1 MSSNIKNEIS
11 VGLLFIVGMA
21 ILGYYTIIMVDK
33 FVDYKSVHKIV
44 AAFDHV
50 EGLERSHEVK
60 VKGVVSG
67 NVESVVLDGERVVVT
82 MNMQYNIAL
91 YENYEIF
98 IKTPLALGEPYVSID
113 PGKSINYKGKAM
125 ALINTESILRGTL
138 NSPMDVFTDLI
149 TENRSDIRSTIKNIK
164 EITDKI
170 NKGKGTVGKLIN
182 KDEVHAQTDELVKEL
197 RDTIEDAREQ
207 APVTSFIRA
216 ALTMF

>member
-11 VGLLFIVGMA
+11 VGLLFLIGMS

-33 FVDYKSVHKIV
+33 FVDYKSAYKIS
-44 AAFDHV
+44 ASFDHV

-67 NVESVVLDGERVVVT
+67 NVESVALEGEKVLVT
-82 MNMQYNIAL
+82 MNLHHDVVM
-91 YENYEIF
+91 YENYNIS
-98 IKTPLALGEPYVSID
+98 IKTPLALGEPHVSID
-113 PGKSINYKGKAM
+113 PGSIKNKRGKPRGIVNKKLILKGN
-125 ALINTESILRGTL
+125 LD
-138 NSPMDVFTDLI
+138 SPMEVFTDLI
-149 TENRSDIRSTIKNIK
+149 AENRSDIRSTIKNIR

-170 NKGKGTVGKLIN
+170 NQGKGTVGKLVN
-182 KDEVHAQTDELVKEL
+182 KDEIHGQTDELVKEL